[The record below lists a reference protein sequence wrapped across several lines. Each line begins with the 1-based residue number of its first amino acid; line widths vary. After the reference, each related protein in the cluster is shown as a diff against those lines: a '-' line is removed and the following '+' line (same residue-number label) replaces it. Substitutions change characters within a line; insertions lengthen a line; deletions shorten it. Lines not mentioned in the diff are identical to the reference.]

1 MATSTVNTIPA
12 PSPLKLGGDIAA
24 DWERFK
30 TEWTN
35 YEIAVDLTDAAAKK
49 RAAVFLACV
58 GTAAYGVFRTFQFAD
73 EDDKQNVDKIV
84 EAFERHCV
92 GEANITYERYR
103 FHQRVQQ
110 PGECFDDFLAD
121 MRNWSERAIS
131 AS

>member
-58 GTAAYGVFRTFQFAD
+58 GTAAYGVFRTFQFVD
-73 EDDKQNVDKIV
+73 EDDKQYVDKIV

-92 GEANITYERYR
+92 GEANITYE
-103 FHQRVQQ
+103 
-110 PGECFDDFLAD
+110 
-121 MRNWSERAIS
+121 
-131 AS
+131 